1 MTAMVDPTKLLNRK
15 FIILLICLLVML
27 LLPPVSQ
34 SLDESYL
41 ISTMTRVLIFAMAA
55 ISLDLIVGYGAMV
68 SFGHAAFVGLG
79 AYVTA
84 ILSFHLNEGSALFGL
99 TFGYQGTD
107 QLIPILIIAMLVAA
121 MVALLTGMIS
131 LRTYGIHFI
140 MITLAFAQMLYF
152 LFVSLDYYGGED
164 GLLMQGRNQVPL
176 IDTAN
181 DIAFY
186 YLCLTFLVL
195 FVVFGRRLVHSHFGR
210 VLQGCKHNE
219 QRMRALGFNTYWYRL
234 TAYVI
239 AAMGAAIAGVLLANK
254 TEYVDPGLFSWQLSG
269 ELLVMVILGGLG
281 SIYGA
286 VIGAIAYLLL
296 EQIFSAYTEHWMV
309 LLGPV
314 LIIVVI
320 FARHGIYGM
329 VQKGWTQN
337 D

>member
-1 MTAMVDPTKLLNRK
+1 MKEKFNRK
-15 FIILLICLLVML
+15 VFILLVCLLVML

-34 SLDESYL
+34 ALDESYL
-41 ISTMTRVLIFAMAA
+41 ILIMTRVLIFAMAA

-79 AYVTA
+79 AYVAA
-84 ILSFHLNEGSALFGL
+84 ILSFHLNDSSGLFGL
-99 TFGYQGTD
+99 SIGYQGTE
-107 QLIPILIIAMLVAA
+107 QLIPILVIALLVAA
-121 MVALLTGMIS
+121 IVALMTGMIS

-140 MITLAFAQMLYF
+140 MITLAFAQMFYF

-164 GLLMQGRNQVPL
+164 GLLMPGRNLMPF

-181 DIAFY
+181 DTAFY
-186 YLCLTFLVL
+186 YLCLAFLV
-195 FVVFGRRLVHSHFGR
+195 FFIVFGRRLVHSHFGR

-254 TEYVDPGLFSWQLSG
+254 TEFVDPGLFSWHLSG

-286 VIGAIAYLLL
+286 VIGAIAYMLL

-329 VQKGWTQN
+329 VQKKWSQN
-337 D
+337 A

>member
-1 MTAMVDPTKLLNRK
+1 MIANSKGFNRK
-15 FIILLICLLVML
+15 FFFLLGCLLVLL

-34 SLDESYL
+34 ALDESYL
-41 ISTMTRVLIFAMAA
+41 ISPMTRILIFAMAA

-79 AYVTA
+79 AYVAA
-84 ILSFHLNEGSALFGL
+84 ILSFHLADGSGLFGL
-99 TFGYQGTD
+99 SIAFQGTD
-107 QLIPILIIAMLVAA
+107 QLIPILLIAMVLAA
-121 MVALLTGMIS
+121 IVALLTGMIC
-131 LRTYGIHFI
+131 LRTRGINFI

-152 LFVSLDYYGGED
+152 FFISLDYYGGED
-164 GLLMQGRNQVPL
+164 GLLMLGRNQVPL

-181 DIAFY
+181 DSSFY
-186 YLCLTFLVL
+186 YLCLVFLVA
-195 FVVFGRRLVHSHFGR
+195 FVVFGRRLVDSHFGR

-239 AAMGAAIAGVLLANK
+239 AAMGAAVAGALLANK

-269 ELLVMVILGGLG
+269 ELLVMIILGGLG

-286 VIGAIAYLLL
+286 VIGAIVYLLL
-296 EQIFSAYTEHWMV
+296 EQILSAYTEHWMIF
-309 LLGPV
+309 LGPV

-320 FARHGIYGM
+320 FARQGIYGM
-329 VQKGWTQN
+329 LQERWFRAC
-337 D
+337 DE

>member
-1 MTAMVDPTKLLNRK
+1 MVDQNIFLNRK
-15 FIILLICLLVML
+15 FFILLICLLILL

-79 AYVTA
+79 AYVAA
-84 ILSFHLNEGSALFGL
+84 ILSFHLNDGSGLFGL
-99 TFGYQGTD
+99 TNGYQGTD
-107 QLIPILIIAMLVAA
+107 QLIPILIIAMLIAA
-121 MVALLTGMIS
+121 LVALMTGMIS

-152 LFVSLDYYGGED
+152 LFVSLDYYGGAD
-164 GLLMQGRNQVPL
+164 GLPMYERNQVPL
-176 IDTAN
+176 VDTAN
-181 DIAFY
+181 DSAFY
-186 YLCLTFLVL
+186 YLCLSFLVL
-195 FVVFGRRLVHSHFGR
+195 FIVFGRRLVHSHFGR

-254 TEYVDPGLFSWQLSG
+254 TEFVDPGLFSWHLSG

-296 EQIFSAYTEHWMV
+296 EQVFSAYTEHWQV

-320 FARHGIYGM
+320 FARHGIYGI
-329 VQKGWTQN
+329 VQKRWSKN
-337 D
+337 A

>member
-1 MTAMVDPTKLLNRK
+1 MNDKINRK
-15 FIILLICLLVML
+15 FLSLLVCLLVML

-34 SLDESYL
+34 ALDESYL

-55 ISLDLIVGYGAMV
+55 ISLDLIVGYGAMI
-68 SFGHAAFVGLG
+68 SFGHAAFIGLG
-79 AYVTA
+79 AYVA
-84 ILSFHLNEGSALFGL
+84 GILSFHLNDGSGLFG
-99 TFGYQGTD
+99 FAISYQGTD
-107 QLIPILIIAMLVAA
+107 QLIPILIIAMLLAALVAG
-121 MVALLTGMIS
+121 LTGMIS
-131 LRTYGIHFI
+131 LRTHGIHFI

-152 LFVSLDYYGGED
+152 LFVSLDYYGGAD
-164 GLLMQGRNQVPL
+164 GLPMMARNQVPL
-176 IDTAN
+176 IDTGN
-181 DIAFY
+181 DSSFY
-186 YLCLTFLVL
+186 YLCLAFLVV

-254 TEYVDPGLFSWQLSG
+254 TEYVDPGLFSWHLSG

-286 VIGAIAYLLL
+286 VIGAIVYLLL
-296 EQIFSAYTEHWMV
+296 EQIFSAYTEHWQI

-314 LIIVVI
+314 LIAVVI
-320 FARHGIYGM
+320 FARHGIYGIL
-329 VQKGWTQN
+329 QKRWSKN
-337 D
+337 A

>member
-1 MTAMVDPTKLLNRK
+1 MIANNKGFNRK
-15 FIILLICLLVML
+15 FLFLFGCLLVLL

-34 SLDESYL
+34 ALDESYL
-41 ISTMTRVLIFAMAA
+41 ISPMTRILIFAMAA

-79 AYVTA
+79 AYVAA
-84 ILSFHLNEGSALFGL
+84 ILSFHLADGSGLFGL
-99 TFGYQGTD
+99 SIAFQGTD
-107 QLIPILIIAMLVAA
+107 QLIPILLIAMVLAA
-121 MVALLTGMIS
+121 IVALLTGMIC
-131 LRTYGIHFI
+131 LRTRGINFI

-152 LFVSLDYYGGED
+152 FFVSLDYYGGED
-164 GLLMQGRNQVPL
+164 GLLMLGRNQVPM

-181 DIAFY
+181 DSSFY
-186 YLCLTFLVL
+186 YLCLFFLVA
-195 FVVFGRRLVHSHFGR
+195 FVVFGRRLVDSHFGR

-239 AAMGAAIAGVLLANK
+239 AAMGAAVAGALLANK

-269 ELLVMVILGGLG
+269 ELLVMIILGGLG

-286 VIGAIAYLLL
+286 VIGAIVYLLL
-296 EQIFSAYTEHWMV
+296 EQILSAYTEHWMIF
-309 LLGPV
+309 LGPV

-320 FARHGIYGM
+320 FARQGIYGM
-329 VQKGWTQN
+329 LQERWFRAC
-337 D
+337 DE

>member
-1 MTAMVDPTKLLNRK
+1 MNDIINRK
-15 FIILLICLLVML
+15 FFILLVCLLVML

-34 SLDESYL
+34 ALDESYL

-79 AYVTA
+79 AYVA
-84 ILSFHLNEGSALFGL
+84 GILSFHLNDGSGLFG
-99 TFGYQGTD
+99 FAVSYQGTD
-107 QLIPILIIAMLVAA
+107 QLIPILVIAMLVAA
-121 MVALLTGMIS
+121 LVALLTGMIS

-152 LFVSLDYYGGED
+152 LFVSLDYYGGDD
-164 GLLMQGRNQVPL
+164 GLLMTARNQVPF
-176 IDTAN
+176 IDAGN
-181 DIAFY
+181 DSSFY
-186 YLCLTFLVL
+186 YLCLTFLVV
-195 FVVFGRRLVHSHFGR
+195 FVVLGRRLVHSHFGR

-254 TEYVDPGLFSWQLSG
+254 TEFVDPGLFSWHLSG

-286 VIGAIAYLLL
+286 VIGAVVYLLL
-296 EQIFSAYTEHWMV
+296 EQVFSAYTEHWQF

-314 LIIVVI
+314 LIAVVI
-320 FARHGIYGM
+320 FARHGIYGIL
-329 VQKGWTQN
+329 QKRWSQN
-337 D
+337 A